1 MRGFLL
7 ALPCLLASAATN
19 AEDTIRISGRITNWQ
34 QLIAGMEA
42 STIGIR
48 SEGWLEPNTAPDP
61 ATGRFEG
68 SITCIPVPNAH
79 GTWVDIEFHAF
90 TNYGPGRRSMFI
102 RAPFASHVDLGEFA
116 WRPSRYRLKA
126 DGLVIDT
133 AVPRDTVIGDP
144 FGTHLLLRPLNP
156 APGERIELVF
166 GYITSGEPRQVD
178 HELRVNARGT
188 HAVDFT
194 FAVHTNTV
202 VFTESWNETVTPI
215 DLGELLPGRYRLRQK
230 RARGEALRDID
241 FLLEDELIITV
252 VERREP

>member
-1 MRGFLL
+1 MLVLCCFLGV
-7 ALPCLLASAATN
+7 AIAPAQ
-19 AEDTIRISGRITNWQ
+19 DTIRISGRITNWQ

-48 SEGWLEPNTAPDP
+48 SDGWLEPNTAPDP

-68 SITCIPVPNAH
+68 SISCIPVRNAH
-79 GTWVDIEFHAF
+79 GIWVDIEFHAF

-133 AVPRDTVIGDP
+133 AVPRDTVIGDA

-166 GYITSGEPRQVD
+166 GYVTSGEPRQVD
-178 HELRVNARGT
+178 HELRVSARGK
-188 HAVDFT
+188 HRVDFI
-194 FAVHTNTV
+194 FAVRTDTE

-230 RARGEALRDID
+230 RARGDALRDID
-241 FLLEDELIITV
+241 FLLKDELIITV
-252 VERREP
+252 GERREP